1 MMQTSR
7 HLFSALPAFL
17 PTNRKAGAKEP
28 LPSQRFRPG
37 VEATKKKYLPIIF
50 AGVVAL
56 LSSGCA
62 SNGSDKQTIG
72 AITGAVIGGVIGNQ
86 IGSGSGRTFATGAGV
101 LLGALAGSRIGS
113 YLEEQDRMKQ
123 AKATAEALDN
133 AERNEVAWQN
143 PDSGVKGTVEAE
155 PVVVDRQANLQ
166 CRVVKQKVRLSDG
179 QTMDEDLKFC
189 RGPGDDWELST

>member
-1 MMQTSR
+1 
-7 HLFSALPAFL
+7 
-17 PTNRKAGAKEP
+17 
-28 LPSQRFRPG
+28 
-37 VEATKKKYLPIIF
+37 
-50 AGVVAL
+50 
-56 LSSGCA
+56 
-62 SNGSDKQTIG
+62 
-72 AITGAVIGGVIGNQ
+72 
-86 IGSGSGRTFATGAGV
+86 
-101 LLGALAGSRIGS
+101 
-113 YLEEQDRMKQ
+113 MKQ

-133 AERNEVAWQN
+133 TERNEVAWQN